1 MARGIGSYTLSRKAD
16 ADVQDIAEESVK
28 RWGLARAEQY
38 ILALHEAFERL
49 AKFPNLG
56 RDASEIRPGYLRME
70 SGSHSVFY
78 RKTKSGVLIVRVLH
92 ERMDFKRHL

>member
-49 AKFPNLG
+49 AKFPNLDG
-56 RDASEIRPGYLRME
+56 TPVKFVPAICAWRAAVIRYSTGKQRAAS
-70 SGSHSVFY
+70 
-78 RKTKSGVLIVRVLH
+78 
-92 ERMDFKRHL
+92 